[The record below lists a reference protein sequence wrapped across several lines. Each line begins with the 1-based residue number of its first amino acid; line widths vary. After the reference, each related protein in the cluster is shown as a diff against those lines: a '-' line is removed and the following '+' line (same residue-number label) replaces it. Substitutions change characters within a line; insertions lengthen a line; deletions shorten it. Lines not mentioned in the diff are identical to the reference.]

1 MEKIV
6 KNRFMVLLAEK
17 AHRDGVSRIP
27 VKHAAKSMGVSYNT
41 LRAIGEDTIQEYP
54 KDVLAKLC
62 IYLGCQVGDLLVLE
76 EQ

>member
-1 MEKIV
+1 MKVV

-17 AHRDGVSRIP
+17 ARRDGVARIP
-27 VKHAAKSMGVSYNT
+27 VKHAAKDMGVSYNT

-62 IYLGCQVGDLLVLE
+62 LYLNCQVGDLLVLE
-76 EQ
+76 ENN